1 MVDSITQG
9 KTFTDLQSLN
19 QIDGSSL
26 FAVHLSGETYKM
38 TYNQLLAQIT
48 GDLSF
53 GAFDEIGT
61 RFFSD
66 RRAAPAGCLNC
77 MDGAIYTNADT
88 VYPEFWQKIL
98 EKKIKYITFTE
109 YENQLN
115 RVFSQNLTGVCGY
128 VAVDLEGKRFRMPT
142 YPNARVVMQ
151 IGTDDLFYDG
161 QIINLTGTFVDDN
174 AFNYRSS
181 NTDGIFSKTT
191 GGGQYYTDDTGR
203 HGQVGS
209 QTISF
214 DASRQVKT
222 GDQIRVPSTTHCL
235 YMVVSTIRYE
245 LTTVYALDSNL
256 QNEIVNRQNADTQ
269 INNAIAAI
277 NDKIEGAL
285 TTYYENT
292 YQELQ
297 NFVLNNSAILKIG
310 NVLICGGATSGE
322 PVRQFLWNGRQ
333 MVETSTNVSLDNY
346 YNKQQV
352 DNFINNKVDKID
364 GKGLSTNDYTN
375 AEKVRLSQSV
385 LEPEYSAFKE
395 NTNTKID
402 NLDQKVDTEIQNRIN
417 NDIIDGRTEG
427 IEETSSIQP
436 RLFLIKE
443 NNEEIPI
450 SLDVLNLYLNT
461 HSSGNNGTIEIN
473 NTDGEGLEDLGSL
486 SIKEIKTSDNS
497 VSLIKT
503 HRATND
509 PVRLEFSLYNSTSS
523 NDSVR
528 LTLLNNGNNKRLYLL
543 KDKGSVPS
551 SIEEI
556 DSNDEV
562 LNKGEI
568 INSINNIVSQAIS
581 GVLPIPTVI
590 SKESELPDISQ
601 GAKEV
606 YYFVVENMD
615 ITSPTLLRQGRV
627 WCGIGD
633 TEWNKIIDV
642 VNTLSENSFKQ
653 DSDGT
658 WDLNDSTRSLIDNSV
673 QSSQILITEPSSNDE
688 NNQLTSAKAN
698 YKALEKKVDKAS
710 IITVEPTEENTNEQ
724 IVGAKVIKDFLGST
738 TASLNTNSKTV
749 VDSINELNTGKASI
763 SLDNLNQAGI
773 ERVAKL
779 AAGASQNNLGQIIY
793 SILPINDIKLHLA
806 NGEVIGQTGEYEKF
820 NQYLHEMLTLHPNL
834 FCTQT
839 EWDESVNTYGQCV
852 KFVIDDEAGTIR
864 LPLLKGYIKGVNNIT
879 DLGTINQAELPNIT
893 GTFRDIEGDDS
904 SGPFTASHGEYI
916 PAVAGGTAPI
926 GDIKTMNL
934 SLANP
939 IYKDGATVQPEGFN
953 GLLYIVVGTVNQT
966 GYEVIEN
973 VQSYNTV
980 PLGTPLYLDHQVE
993 DINYILSDNTWK
1005 DGLMYQSLYEL
1016 LLSQYN
1022 SGLNGTKQFGEYSIN
1037 FRITPLDY
1045 NIVLLDETNTEE
1057 LINNIYDKYSSTFWV
1072 LDATNNRFKVPQN
1085 KSRTLV
1091 ESWREGASWYNL
1103 YSDGWLEQGGYSLA
1117 SNSGTTINLFKRF
1130 ARINYSVFTTG
1141 HDSTTTA
1148 KSVNVSKDDNTLD
1161 SIKLIGWASDSYCFW
1176 RACGYGS
1183 SSYRINLI
1191 NPNNSNYSKY
1201 LYYKAGNAVVNVDLI
1216 NTNRLINQVE
1226 NIKNGSGVEFN
1237 NLSNEAKDN
1246 LRRINIPDYSRAI
1259 SYVANTPVLGPGF
1272 MIIDSWGQ
1280 GINNG
1285 GDWVE
1290 INGIRFVY
1298 TSGYGTDSYVIFGDG
1313 VMVPVYTGDRVR
1325 CSKGGIRFVPS
1336 RD

>member
-1 MVDSITQG
+1 MAENITKG
-9 KTFTDLQSLN
+9 KTFSELNSLN
-19 QIDGSSL
+19 KIDGSSL

-38 TYNQLLAQIT
+38 TYNQLLASIS

-66 RRAAPAGCLNC
+66 RRTAPAGCLNC

-128 VAVDLEGKRFRMPT
+128 VAVDIEGKRFRMPT

-181 NTDGIFSKTT
+181 HTNGVFSKTT

-297 NFVLNNSAILKIG
+297 NFVLNNSAILKVG

-352 DNFINNKVDKID
+352 DNFINNKVDKIE

-417 NDIIDGRTEG
+417 NDIVDGRTEG

-473 NTDGEGLEDLGSL
+473 NIDGEGLEDLGSL
-486 SIKEIKTSDNS
+486 SIKEVKTSDNS

-503 HRATND
+503 HRAEND
-509 PVRLEFSLYNSTSS
+509 PVRLEFSLYNSTSA

-551 SIEEI
+551 SIAEI

-590 SKESELPDISQ
+590 NKESELPDISQ
-601 GAKEV
+601 GATEV

-615 ITSPTLLRQGRV
+615 VTSPTLLRQGRV
-627 WCGIGD
+627 WCGIGE

-653 DSDGT
+653 DSDGV

-688 NNQLTSAKAN
+688 NNQITSAKAN
-698 YKALEKKVDKAS
+698 YKALEKKVDKTS

-724 IVGAKVIKDFLGST
+724 IVGAKAIKNILGSAT
-738 TASLNTNSKTV
+738 TALSTNSKTV
-749 VDSINELNTGKASI
+749 VDSVNELNTNKASV

-773 ERVAKL
+773 EKVAEL

-793 SILPINDIKLHLA
+793 SILPINDTKLHLA

-820 NQYLHEMLTLHPNL
+820 NQYLHKMLTLHPNL

-839 EWDESVNTYGQCV
+839 EWDTSVNTYGQCV
-852 KFVIDDEAGTIR
+852 KFVIDDNAGTIR

-893 GTFRDIEGDDS
+893 GKITPTTPGIDTLYGTFEGAFYQQQEGQKGAEANDYLQNVHYGLGFDASRS
-904 SGPFTASHGEYI
+904 S
-916 PAVAGGTAPI
+916 
-926 GDIKTMNL
+926 
-934 SLANP
+934 P

-973 VQSYNTV
+973 VQSYNTI

-993 DINYILSDNTWK
+993 DINYILSDNIWK

-1022 SGLNGTKQFGEYSIN
+1022 SGIYMTKQFGSYSIT
-1037 FRITPLDY
+1037 FRKTPLDY
-1045 NIVLLDETNTEE
+1045 NIVLLSETNTEI
-1057 LINNIYDKYSSTFWV
+1057 LINIIYREYKFTFWV
-1072 LDATNNRFKVPQN
+1072 IDTANNRFKVPQN
-1085 KSRTLV
+1085 TL
-1091 ESWREGASWYNL
+1091 SALS
-1103 YSDGWLEQGGYSLA
+1103 SP
-1117 SNSGTTINLFKRF
+1117 GTFN
-1130 ARINYSVFTTG
+1130 
-1141 HDSTTTA
+1141 TA
-1148 KSVNVSKDDNTLD
+1148 
-1161 SIKLIGWASDSYCFW
+1161 
-1176 RACGYGS
+1176 
-1183 SSYRINLI
+1183 
-1191 NPNNSNYSKY
+1191 KY

-1226 NIKNGSGVEFN
+1226 NLRNGSGAEFN
-1237 NLSNEAKDN
+1237 NLSTNAKNNIIN
-1246 LRRINIPDYSRAI
+1246 LFQVDYSAGI
-1259 SYVANTPVLGPGF
+1259 SISSTTYIPPA
-1272 MIIDSWGQ
+1272 
-1280 GINNG
+1280 
-1285 GDWVE
+1285 
-1290 INGIRFVY
+1290 NGIIIGEFQS
-1298 TSGYGTDSYVIFGDG
+1298 TGGNSFGAFYNNTQRIAG
-1313 VMVPVYTGDRVR
+1313 ISNGPNGQFLSTFILANKGEEYRIDRV
-1325 CSKGGIRFVPS
+1325 SSNIKFYPFKNQI
-1336 RD
+1336 

>member
-66 RRAAPAGCLNC
+66 RRTAPAGCLNC

-109 YENQLN
+109 YENQLH
-115 RVFSQNLTGVCGY
+115 RVFGQNLTGVCGY

-174 AFNYRSS
+174 AFNYRNSHA
-181 NTDGIFSKTT
+181 NGVFSKTT
-191 GGGQYYTDDTGR
+191 GGAQYYTDDTGR
-203 HGQVGS
+203 YGQVGS
-209 QTISF
+209 QTITF

-297 NFVLNNSAILKIG
+297 NFVLNNSAILKVG

-402 NLDQKVDTEIQNRIN
+402 NLDLKVDTEIQNRIN
-417 NDIIDGRTEG
+417 NDIVDGRTEG
-427 IEETSSIQP
+427 TEETSSIQP

-443 NNEEIPI
+443 NNEEVPI

-473 NTDGEGLEDLGSL
+473 NIDGVGQEDLGSL
-486 SIKEIKTSDNS
+486 SIKETKTSDNS

-551 SIEEI
+551 SIAEI
-556 DSNDEV
+556 DANDEV

-590 SKESELPDISQ
+590 NKESELPDISQ

-615 ITSPTLLRQGRV
+615 ITSPSLLRQGRV
-627 WCGIGD
+627 WCGIGE

-673 QSSQILITEPSSNDE
+673 QSSQILITEPSSSDE
-688 NNQLTSAKAN
+688 NNQITSAKAN
-698 YKALEKKVDKAS
+698 YKALEKKVDKTS

-724 IVGAKVIKDFLGST
+724 IVGAKVVKNILGSAT
-738 TASLNTNSKTV
+738 TALSTNSKTV
-749 VDSINELNTGKASI
+749 VDSINELNTSKASI

-773 ERVAKL
+773 EKVAEL
-779 AAGASQNNLGQIIY
+779 AGGASQNNLGQIIY

-820 NQYLHEMLTLHPNL
+820 NQYLHEMLTLYPNL

-852 KFVIDDEAGTIR
+852 KFVIDDDAGTIR
-864 LPLLKGYIKGVNNIT
+864 LPLLKGYIKGVNNVV

-893 GTFRDIEGDDS
+893 GAGNSHNGSLDS
-904 SGPFTASHGEYI
+904 LSGAFYGTSIGSSVGGKVGNSFTHSFMFNASR
-916 PAVAGGTAPI
+916 
-926 GDIKTMNL
+926 
-934 SLANP
+934 SSP

-973 VQSYNTV
+973 VQSYNTI

-1022 SGLNGTKQFGEYSIN
+1022 SSTDATKQFGNYSIT
-1037 FRITPLDY
+1037 FRKTPLGY
-1045 NIVLLDETNTEE
+1045 YIVLLSETDTEE
-1057 LINNIYDKYSSTFWV
+1057 LINNIYNEHKLTFWV
-1072 LDATNNRFKVPQN
+1072 LDTTNNKFKVPQN
-1085 KSRTLV
+1085 TSRVLV
-1091 ESWREGASWYNL
+1091 ESWKEGDSWYNL
-1103 YSDGWLEQGGYSLA
+1103 YSDGWLEQGGYHLA
-1117 SNSGTTINLFKRF
+1117 SNSGTVINLFKRF
-1130 ARINYSVFTTG
+1130 VTTNYSVFTTG

-1148 KSVNVSKDDNTLD
+1148 KSVNVSKADNTIN
-1161 SIKLIGWASDSYCFW
+1161 SIKLIGWASGSYGYW
-1176 RACGYGS
+1176 KACGYAE
-1183 SSYRINLI
+1183 L
-1191 NPNNSNYSKY
+1191 PDTFNSAKY
-1201 LYYKAGNAVVNVDLI
+1201 LYYKAGNAVVNIDLI
-1216 NTNRLINQVE
+1216 NTNRLINQVD
-1226 NIKNGSGVEFN
+1226 KRALLDGSNASFN
-1237 NLSNEAKDN
+1237 NLSSEAKDN
-1246 LRRINIPDYSRAI
+1246 LRKINLPDYSTQTAI
-1259 SYVANTPVLGPGF
+1259 GSGYVAPADGF
-1272 MIIDSWGQ
+1272 VYCWGNSSR
-1280 GINNG
+1280 GTYNLA
-1285 GDWVE
+1285 
-1290 INGIRFVY
+1290 INGITVAFWNFNGGNYGCVDGTANAFVKK
-1298 TSGYGTDSYVIFGDG
+1298 GDVI
-1313 VMVPVYTGDRVR
+1313 TGNWKS
-1325 CSKGGIRFVPS
+1325 CYFCYLYN
-1336 RD
+1336 